1 MRLASAP
8 LMARFPAPGPTMFI
22 ARLIWISPVVSVIVL
37 PASAGA
43 NWIVF
48 PSATFAAV
56 MASRRLRLL
65 AGPVGS
71 SAVLTTY
78 VLPACA
84 VVAAQLSAAARAS
97 ADTTVEW
104 RCPRE
109 TTRCNADARLLS
121 FIVYLRRAACLP
133 HSDSVTG

>member
-1 MRLASAP
+1 MTDLDFAGRQRDRAASE
-8 LMARFPAPGPTMFI
+8 R
-22 ARLIWISPVVSVIVL
+22 
-37 PASAGA
+37 GA

-48 PSATFAAV
+48 PSAMFAAV

-84 VVAAQLSAAARAS
+84 VVAAQLSAAQGRAP
-97 ADTTVEW
+97 T
-104 RCPRE
+104 PRWNGDV
-109 TTRCNADARLLS
+109 R
-121 FIVYLRRAACLP
+121 VK
-133 HSDSVTG
+133 